1 MFGQIGVAIL
11 CCELLVAQTSPP
23 EREVKGN
30 VIRSAANP
38 KVRIQLPATGHYYV
52 GADRWVLYGSCTA
65 WQIANCTHWSR
76 PTSGKKSVG
85 FTGFSSKGTCRAVP
99 NCNIHMPHPSTR
111 TSAEWT
117 FT

>member
-52 GADRWVLYGSCTA
+52 GADRWVLYG
-65 WQIANCTHWSR
+65 R
-76 PTSGKKSVG
+76 
-85 FTGFSSKGTCRAVP
+85 
-99 NCNIHMPHPSTR
+99 
-111 TSAEWT
+111 
-117 FT
+117 